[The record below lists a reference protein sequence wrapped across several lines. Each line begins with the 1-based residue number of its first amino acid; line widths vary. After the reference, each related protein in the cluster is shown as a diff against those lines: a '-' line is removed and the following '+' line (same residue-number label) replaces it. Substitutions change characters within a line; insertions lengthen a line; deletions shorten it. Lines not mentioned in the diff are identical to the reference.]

1 MKLLMYLKLVK
12 VKFSLC
18 LTKHH
23 ASIRTEYKGVKVEFH
38 SLLILTIDGGDW
50 SASHKGPFYV

>member
-1 MKLLMYLKLVK
+1 VVLSQESTWQIYVYLYLCNEWYRCKK

-23 ASIRTEYKGVKVEFH
+23 AMKGYWGVE
-38 SLLILTIDGGDW
+38 
-50 SASHKGPFYV
+50 V